1 MREHEREHEL
11 ERIIGYK
18 FHNIDLLTIALTH
31 TSYANAGGQLT
42 QLVPAFYRDRVP
54 QVTALQQGQL
64 FFQLVDVPGLAADGQ
79 QKQH

>member
-1 MREHEREHEL
+1 MAHR
-11 ERIIGYK
+11 G
-18 FHNIDLLTIALTH
+18 DQLLVGLPGRFFPRLALDDTFAH
-31 TSYANAGGQLT
+31 GVNAGGQLT
-42 QLVPAFYRDRVP
+42 QLVPAFYRDRVL